1 MRARVAIMGDMPEPQ
16 ASAVHLLAPSQVA
29 EVLGVSVD
37 EVVGLVDSAQLRG
50 ARVGSP
56 ARLRIDEQSVTDYL
70 SGQIE
75 LERRMALWRESSEAS
90 FPELWGTG
98 VIRHAD

>member
-1 MRARVAIMGDMPEPQ
+1 MGDMPELP
-16 ASAVHLLAPSQVA
+16 ASDVRLLAPAQVA
-29 EVLGVSVD
+29 EVLGVSID
-37 EVVGLVDSAQLRG
+37 EVVELVQRAQLRG

-56 ARLRIDEQSVTDYL
+56 ARLRIEESSVAEYLQSL
-70 SGQIE
+70 AEI
-75 LERRMALWRESSEAS
+75 ERRMALWQQSSEAS

>member
-1 MRARVAIMGDMPEPQ
+1 MSI
-16 ASAVHLLAPSQVA
+16 
-29 EVLGVSVD
+29 D
-37 EVVGLVDSAQLRG
+37 EVVELVQRAQLRG

-56 ARLRIDEQSVTDYL
+56 ARLRIEESSVAEYLQSL
-70 SGQIE
+70 AEI
-75 LERRMALWRESSEAS
+75 ERRMALWQQSSEAS

>member
-1 MRARVAIMGDMPEPQ
+1 MLESQV
-16 ASAVHLLAPSQVA
+16 SAVRLLAPAQVA

-37 EVVGLVDSAQLRG
+37 EVADLVARAQLRG

-56 ARLRIDEQSVTDYL
+56 ARLRIEEQSVAEYL
-70 SGQIE
+70 SAQIE
-75 LERRMALWRESSEAS
+75 LERRMALWRQTSEAS

-98 VIRHAD
+98 IVKHAD